1 MTTDRTD
8 RADPTEREKAEGLMA
23 ERKQRRFDEGIAEL
37 EKILAQLERGDLA
50 LEDALAAYESGV
62 ALVRELNQR
71 LEAAEARV
79 QSLARAPGGDL
90 RLRPMEPEEDGE
102 S

>member
-1 MTTDRTD
+1 
-8 RADPTEREKAEGLMA
+8 MA
-23 ERKQRRFDEGIAEL
+23 ERIKQRKFDQGIADL

-71 LEAAEARV
+71 LTDAEARV
-79 QSLARAPGGDL
+79 QLLARSPGGDL
-90 RLRPMEPEEDGE
+90 RLQPMDPDEDNE